1 MKIVKKIAIKLGLLG
16 VMLMIFNYIYKYF
29 FYETDL
35 QKYSPIIN
43 LIRVVPQ
50 DADVVYF
57 GESSNITFRKDDI
70 DKRSISDFLGDFY
83 PDLKVIG
90 VTKPAAHA
98 GIYKVLLEHLKMD
111 SKPKTIVI
119 TLNLRSFNAQWIYS
133 DLETPLQKS
142 MVLLKSYPPLFNRF
156 LLSFKAYD
164 IKTKDERS
172 QQIGDMWTKDK
183 FKLPFDFSH
192 ENTAIWDKD
201 IAIAGVKNPD
211 GSRNQALTELACH
224 YIKGYAF
231 QIDTI
236 TNPRIKDLDEIVALA
251 KKRGWRL
258 VFNLMA
264 ENYQKADKLLG
275 KDLLFFMD
283 ENRKLL
289 KDYYTRRGVVVVDN
303 LYAVDDNQFV
313 DKNWT
318 TEHYAE
324 KGRKK
329 IASIVADSLR
339 KFYADDY
346 VEAKWKT
353 GFESRVF
360 NDCEGKEIW
369 GQMQTLSQEKS
380 SSGTKSSKTGN
391 GQDFSI
397 TFEYPLQN
405 IPESLRNEIDLS
417 CKIFQTSL
425 DHNAKIVI
433 QAEGDS
439 VDYFW
444 QGYSL
449 QDQINNTNSWEDYYL
464 KLKIS
469 PNLNKATLIKIYLYN
484 PSEKVIFLD
493 DIQIEFR

>member
-1 MKIVKKIAIKLGLLG
+1 
-16 VMLMIFNYIYKYF
+16 
-29 FYETDL
+29 
-35 QKYSPIIN
+35 
-43 LIRVVPQ
+43 VVPQ
-50 DADVVYF
+50 DADVIYF

-83 PDLKVIG
+83 PDLMVIG

-98 GIYKVLLEHLKMD
+98 GIYKVLLEHLKLD

-183 FKLPFDFSH
+183 FRLPFDFSH

-211 GSRNQALTELACH
+211 GSRNQASTELACH

-264 ENYQKADKLLG
+264 ENYQKADELLG

-289 KDYYTRRGVVVVDN
+289 KDYYKRRGVVMVDN
-303 LYAVDDNQFV
+303 LYAVEDEQFV
-313 DKNWT
+313 DRNWT

-329 IASIVADSLR
+329 IASLDSYLKKELKMLNE
-339 KFYADDY
+339 KFI
-346 VEAKWKT
+346 EEE
-353 GFESRVF
+353 ESR
-360 NDCEGKEIW
+360 I
-369 GQMQTLSQEKS
+369 KS
-380 SSGTKSSKTGN
+380 DKKLLM
-391 GQDFSI
+391 DI
-397 TFEYPLQN
+397 
-405 IPESLRNEIDLS
+405 ESLEE
-417 CKIFQTSL
+417 SL
-425 DHNAKIVI
+425 KKFKQVTNDNFSENHHQMMEFSN
-433 QAEGDS
+433 DTNN
-439 VDYFW
+439 
-444 QGYSL
+444 
-449 QDQINNTNSWEDYYL
+449 QITA
-464 KLKIS
+464 
-469 PNLNKATLIKIYLYN
+469 LNKALQARLENTANQLQAN
-484 PSEKVIFLD
+484 KVERSSLAMMFTDLAY
-493 DIQIEFR
+493 QIAGENEAESAESQDQ